1 VGQYQIFVGADTNS
15 ATSKLQSLD
24 KVVSAV
30 TKAKELKIKF
40 PNTKTFERNIRNA
53 TKYASNGFKQLVN
66 NADGLKDA
74 FNNVKTAAN
83 PRSFLTGAFT
93 GANVG
98 AQTLLDKLAK
108 ISIALYGI
116 NSAAGI
122 LKGTFGSLFAQ
133 TIGQANA
140 FEEQLLKTKTTL
152 ASTSDVFVNGQKIT
166 DPLKAIEA
174 LTGVIDER
182 IESIRLRTIDIAG
195 VTSGEVVE
203 VFSIVASQAG
213 QIGASLEDAENLAIS
228 FAAALGT
235 FGLPLRQARQEITSI
250 LQGNINVD
258 SYLAQALQITSQDI
272 AKARSQV
279 GGIAKFLEDKLST
292 AVAGQSIA
300 AKTLGGVLSNVRD
313 IWEEFT
319 RSIGSSLLNPL
330 IGSVTVFYDT
340 LGDSL
345 KTIKAIASEV
355 GKVAANIG
363 RGVANAAGF
372 GSFDTRQLKAL
383 QQGVDQLLKRI
394 QAAFA
399 ALSSNV
405 TQLFNRIAG
414 QLGAIFANIGAQ
426 VALIGEAFAALGE
439 AVLVLTSA
447 QIESFVGA
455 VAQLLPILTTAIQGV
470 AGLIKIWA
478 ELLKLPIVQS
488 FVRIQTTLKVLEVTG
503 VKGIV
508 LITAKLVLL
517 RAIILR
523 TVKSVLAGV
532 RILMRGIGIVIR
544 GIGIVLKAIGGL
556 IIAIQRVIRQITVV
570 GVKLGLVSKKAAVD
584 IKKAAVDIKK
594 MSVEMKAL
602 GVSAQATGMKMGLLA
617 KGVRAVGFAFKSLL
631 RATIILA
638 AVELALVGIVEAI
651 SAYQRNQAEAARKRD
666 LDQAVKVLGDTAEK
680 AANGGLSDLETRLRE
695 IAKAKVND
703 EIDKIATSIY
713 QLDQAIEELEKRRD
727 TRPVRNVRGGGNTRS
742 RINNEIDDLKDK
754 RAELEKQVA
763 ELRKDLGIDAE
774 KDIVETAAKE
784 SKKLEKELAEFRK
797 SLADDEF
804 RYRQRL
810 ARAEVDR
817 FRLQSRLELQRL
829 ETTLKKR
836 LEGEEG
842 ASKIF
847 LQNLN
852 TYLLTKKRG
861 EDEIAAREKEL
872 QITLGNLQKE
882 IADYKYNTEKKIA
895 DLQKKMGKYQM
906 EVADYRLKKMRQQAS
921 ESSGGTQDGNFG
933 NDVIGKL
940 TAAIVS
946 KESSGN
952 YNAVNK
958 DTKATGIGQVIPSN
972 IGPWTE
978 KYYGERLNQE
988 QFKNNP
994 TAQNA
999 VVRGQI
1005 KDYFLAQKNQ
1015 GFSDEEASRRVAA
1028 QWYSGNPNLANNTR
1042 PQYSNGNEYPSIASY
1057 ADDIVKR
1064 MGTTST
1070 TSTPAEPEAPSLD
1083 LGDVDPSAITASL
1096 EKMKSVLGEVNALKD
1111 EITSEDIAAR
1121 FEAIGQGVFGE
1132 VNLEPLQDQLNTVN
1146 ALFQQTAESAKSLNA
1161 SSKAE
1166 IEYQTLLSR
1175 KAEEKK
1181 QIFSA
1186 IDENTKLSDEEKKTL
1201 QDAINASYDQYIQKL
1216 GEAQKLKQNILATT
1230 EAQAALEQ
1238 IVAQTQQ
1245 IEAQTMDNMLRL
1257 RLEMEG
1263 LDEIQI
1269 AAELRKAEIARR
1281 YAEALEAAEKAGD
1294 PKKVDE
1300 LREAW
1305 EKLNNVIDK
1314 NAQSQQ
1320 QLVNPL
1326 LRLQREWKRD
1336 LKNVDGLYT
1345 QLAQTVQS
1353 ELGSALSN
1361 AISGV
1366 IDGTSTVEEAFSQM
1380 FKNIGKAFIDLATQ
1394 MIAKALVLKAL
1405 GILFPGGS
1413 AAAGGGFSFSG
1424 GSVSEGLGNANLL
1437 GGTGALNPSSFGFRA
1452 NGGPVTGGKPYVV
1465 GERGPELFVP
1475 GASGQVINN
1484 EDTQA
1489 FADAARSL
1497 RNPGSRSA
1505 ETADEEAF
1513 SVAANAI
1520 SRNSQVINNRQITT
1534 QQETSFNTFADTFA
1548 DTLRQSTTNQENSF
1562 NTFADTLLKSGQS
1575 TVKFETINVG
1585 DMPMV
1590 TRDEALRIG
1599 AQSAKA
1605 AEAAV
1610 FNALKNK
1617 PSVRRSVGMT

>member
-1 VGQYQIFVGADTNS
+1 MGQYQIFVGADTNS
-15 ATSKLQSLD
+15 ATSKLKSLD
-24 KVVSAV
+24 KVVKAV
-30 TKAKELKIKF
+30 TKARELKISF
-40 PNTKTFERNIRNA
+40 PNTKTFEKNIRNA
-53 TKYASNGFKQLVN
+53 TKYASDGFKQLVN

-116 NSAAGI
+116 NSAANI

-152 ASTSDVFVNGQKIT
+152 ASTSDVFVNGKKVT

-235 FGLPLRQARQEITSI
+235 FGLPLRQARQEITSL
-250 LQGNINVD
+250 LQGNISVD
-258 SYLAQALQITSQDI
+258 SYLAQALQITGPDI
-272 AKARSQV
+272 AKARTQI
-279 GGIAKFLEDKLST
+279 GGITKFLEDRLST

-319 RSIGSSLLNPL
+319 RAIGASLLNPL
-330 IGSVTVFYDT
+330 IGAVTVFYNT

-345 KTIKAIASEV
+345 KTIKAIGTEV

-372 GSFDTRQLKAL
+372 GGFDTSQLQAL

-455 VAQLLPILTTAIQGV
+455 VAQLIPILTTAIEGV
-470 AGLIKIWA
+470 AGLITAWA
-478 ELLKLPIVQS
+478 ELLKQPIVQS
-488 FVRIQTTLKVLEVTG
+488 FVRIQTTLKVLEATG

-508 LITAKLVLL
+508 LLTAKLVIF
-517 RAIILR
+517 RATIIR
-523 TVKSVLAGV
+523 TVKSVFTAV
-532 RILMRGIGIVIR
+532 RAAIR
-544 GIGIVLKAIGGL
+544 GIGTVLKGIGTL
-556 IIAIQRVIRQITVV
+556 IIAIQRVIRQITVL
-570 GVKLGLVSKKAAVD
+570 GVKLGLVSKKAAVE
-584 IKKAAVDIKK
+584 IKRMTLQLKAVGESA
-594 MSVEMKAL
+594 KA
-602 GVSAQATGMKMGLLA
+602 SGMKMGLLA
-617 KGVRAVGFAFKSLL
+617 KGVRSVATAFKGLL

-638 AVELALVGIVEAI
+638 AVELALAGIVEAI
-651 SAYQRNQAEAARKRD
+651 SLWQRNQAEAARKRELQTAIAT
-666 LDQAVKVLGDTAEK
+666 LDRTAE
-680 AANGGLSDLETRLRE
+680 AAAKGGLTDLQTKLRE
-695 IAKAKVND
+695 IAQQKVTD
-703 EIDKIATSIY
+703 EIERLAQEIAELDEKISAAKAEAQKPVRFGGEFDVATP
-713 QLDQAIEELEKRRD
+713 ELEVDVLTTDREQKEKEF
-727 TRPVRNVRGGGNTRS
+727 N
-742 RINNEIDDLKDK
+742 DLKKKLDK
-754 RAELEKQVA
+754 QRS
-763 ELRKDLGIDAE
+763 KDD
-774 KDIVETAAKE
+774 VETRAKE
-784 SKKLEKELAEFRK
+784 GKKLEKELAEFRK

-817 FRLQSRLELQRL
+817 FRLQSQLELQRL
-829 ETTLKKR
+829 ETVLKKR

-852 TYLLTKKRG
+852 TYLTTKKRG

-895 DLQKKMGKYQM
+895 ELQKKMGKYQM
-906 EVADYRLKKMRQQAS
+906 EVADYKLKKMRQQAS

-933 NDVIGKL
+933 DDVIGKL

-946 KESSGN
+946 KESGGN

-958 DTKATGIGQVIPSN
+958 DTMATGIGQVIPEN
-972 IGPWTE
+972 IGPWTL
-978 KYYGERLNQE
+978 KYYGESLTQE
-988 QFKNNP
+988 QFLNNP

-1005 KDYFLAQKNQ
+1005 KDYFNTQKSQ
-1015 GFSDEEASRRVAA
+1015 GYSDEQAARRVAS
-1028 QWYSGNPNLANNTR
+1028 QWYSGNPNLSENTR

-1064 MGTTST
+1064 MGGTST
-1070 TSTPAEPEAPSLD
+1070 TTSAAVEPEAPSLD
-1083 LGDVDPSAITASL
+1083 LGDVDPSKITSSL
-1096 EKMKSVLGEVNALKD
+1096 EKLKSVLRDINALQD

-1121 FEAIGQGVFGE
+1121 FEAISQGVFGE
-1132 VNLEPLQDQLNTVN
+1132 INLEPLQDELKSVD
-1146 ALFQQTAESAKSLNA
+1146 ALFQQTAQSGKNLNA

-1186 IDENTKLSDEEKKTL
+1186 IDENTKISDAEKKTL
-1201 QDAINASYDQYIQKL
+1201 QDAINASYDQYIKKL
-1216 GEAQKLKQNILATT
+1216 EEAQNIKRNILATT
-1230 EAQAALEQ
+1230 QAQAALEQ
-1238 IVAQTQQ
+1238 ILAETRQ
-1245 IEAQTMDNMLRL
+1245 IEEQTMDNMLRL

-1269 AAELRKAEIARR
+1269 AAELRKAEIARK
-1281 YAEALEAAEKAGD
+1281 YADAIEAAEKAGD
-1294 PKKVDE
+1294 PKKVNE
-1300 LREAW
+1300 LRQAW
-1305 EKLNNVIDK
+1305 EELNAVIDQNTK
-1314 NAQSQQ
+1314 SQQ
-1320 QLVNPL
+1320 ALANPIRQL
-1326 LRLQREWKRD
+1326 QKEWKKD
-1336 LKNVDGLYT
+1336 LGDVNGLYA
-1345 QLAQTVQS
+1345 QLGQTVQS

-1366 IDGTSTVEEAFSQM
+1366 IDGTSTVEEAFGQM

-1394 MIAKALVLKAL
+1394 MIAKALILKAL
-1405 GILFPGGS
+1405 GVLFPGAG
-1413 AAAGGGFSFSG
+1413 AAGGSAFTFSG
-1424 GSVSEGLGNANLL
+1424 GSAKSGLENANLL
-1437 GGTGALNPSSFGFRA
+1437 GGTGVLDPSTFGFRA
-1452 NGGPVTGGKPYVV
+1452 NGGPVTSGKPYVV
-1465 GERGPELFVP
+1465 GERGPELFIP
-1475 GASGQVINN
+1475 GNSGQIINN
-1484 EDTQA
+1484 EETQA
-1489 FADAARSL
+1489 FADAAGAL
-1497 RNPGSRSA
+1497 RDFNRNRASTSDDNPFDVAG
-1505 ETADEEAF
+1505 EAL
-1513 SVAANAI
+1513 A
-1520 SRNSQVINNRQITT
+1520 RNSQVINNRQTTT
-1534 QQETSFNTFADTFA
+1534 QQETNFNNFTEAMM
-1548 DTLRQSTTNQENSF
+1548 RP
-1562 NTFADTLLKSGQS
+1562 GQS
-1575 TVKFETINVG
+1575 TVKFETVNVG

-1590 TRDEALRIG
+1590 TREEALEIG
-1599 AQSAKA
+1599 ARSAKA
-1605 AEAAV
+1605 AEANV
-1610 FNALKNK
+1610 FSALRNK
-1617 PSVRRSVGMT
+1617 PSVRRSLGMS